1 MRFALLLL
9 PLALGLS
16 ACAQTN
22 TIADTN
28 VCVRSA
34 PPDQQA
40 VWRMSAPGVVSTD
53 GPISSGKYLIGG
65 PGATNTARCV
75 HRQDNQENAPQIHD
89 LQKIG

>member
-1 MRFALLLL
+1 MRPVLLL
-9 PLALGLS
+9 LALGLS
-16 ACAQTN
+16 ACAQAN
-22 TIADTN
+22 AISDAN

-65 PGATNTARCV
+65 GGPGATNTARCA
-75 HRQDNQENAPQIHD
+75 HQDDKGTAPQIHD